1 MKCCCCCLM
10 LINVVAVAGIVIGDL
25 ANVAVGKVDD
35 FGSNRLNLVAALALW
50 LQHVGVVVV

>member
-1 MKCCCCCLM
+1 M

-35 FGSNRLNLVAALALW
+35 FGSNRLDLVAALALW